1 MESHNIVF
9 CPLKDGFSDKNKS
22 PQNQSLASPLILSD
36 NVAMKIGYARV
47 STDDQNPDLQL
58 DALKGAGCDRIYT
71 DKGQGG
77 AKRSRPQLD
86 KCLAD
91 LKPGDVLTVWK
102 LDRLGRSLSHLVAV
116 LEDLNGRGVAFHS
129 LTEAIDTSN
138 AAGRL
143 LGHMIAALAEFE
155 RALITERTR
164 AGIKAAKRRG
174 VKLGR
179 KPALSPEQI
188 THARKLI
195 DKGESPGDVAK
206 LLKVARS
213 TLYKTLAEK

>member
-1 MESHNIVF
+1 
-9 CPLKDGFSDKNKS
+9 
-22 PQNQSLASPLILSD
+22 
-36 NVAMKIGYARV
+36 MKIGYARV
-47 STDDQNPDLQL
+47 STDDQNTDLQL
-58 DALKGAGCDRIYT
+58 DALKRAGCRRIYT

-116 LEDLNGRGVAFHS
+116 LEDLNGRGVAFRS

-138 AAGRL
+138 PAGRL
-143 LGHMIAALAEFE
+143 MGHVIAALAEFE

-164 AGIKAAKRRG
+164 AGIRAAKRRG

-179 KPALSPEQI
+179 KPALSAEQVA
-188 THARKLI
+188 HARKLVEQG
-195 DKGESPGDVAK
+195 DSPGDVAQ
-206 LLKVARS
+206 LLGVARS
-213 TLYKTLAEK
+213 TLYKALAG